1 MKRSA
6 YKRYAFHRL
15 AAEALPCDLVRDDL
29 YLRVSTTRMAKLS
42 RQIGISLEDLTEA
55 CALLV
60 VPIPPY
66 EYWAARDRGTP
77 YAMPALPPYSGP
89 VVYRTTSATPASI
102 REIINAPRCPTV
114 LSVQDVEILTG
125 RKTVRLQISQ
135 LTAMQIPF
143 ALSGS
148 GHPMVPVA
156 AIEGKKAISKQVL
169 EGISERTSRSLVG
182 ENGRARLRAG

>member
-1 MKRSA
+1 MNRSA

-15 AAEALPCDLVRDDL
+15 ADEALPCDLVRDDL
-29 YLRVSTTRMAKLS
+29 YLRVSTTRMVKLS
-42 RQIGISLEDLTEA
+42 RQLGISLEDLTEA

-77 YAMPALPPYSGP
+77 YAMPPLPPYSGP

-102 REIINAPRCPTV
+102 RQIINAPRCPTV
-114 LSVQDVEILTG
+114 LSVLDVELLTG
-125 RKTVRLQISQ
+125 RKTVRLQVSQ
-135 LTAMQIPF
+135 LTAIQIPF

-148 GHPMVPVA
+148 GHPIVPVA
-156 AIEGKKAISKQVL
+156 AIEGRKTIAAQILREV
-169 EGISERTSRSLVG
+169 SERASHWRQQIS
-182 ENGRARLRAG
+182 

>member
-1 MKRSA
+1 MNRSA

-15 AAEALPCDLVRDDL
+15 ADEALPCDLVRDDL

-42 RQIGISLEDLTEA
+42 RQLGISLEDLTEA

-77 YAMPALPPYSGP
+77 YAMPPLPPYSGP

-114 LSVQDVEILTG
+114 LSVQDVELLTG

-148 GHPMVPVA
+148 GHPIVPVA
-156 AIEGKKAISKQVL
+156 AIEGRKTIAAQILRDV
-169 EGISERTSRSLVG
+169 SERASRWRQRIS
-182 ENGRARLRAG
+182 